1 MVGAAGVR
9 RVGGCFA
16 AKSAGG
22 SGHWAVRVVGRFG
35 DFHTA
40 TCLLS
45 SATPSLLSW
54 WLLLFGVVGLWS
66 GPAFAAAPC
75 SSSAPARMEGACR
88 AGRGGKKCAC
98 MATFSDP
105 THGLI
110 RIEREIAGRPLILE
124 TGVIARQAG
133 AAVMATYGGTTVL
146 ATVVRANPR
155 EGIDFFPLTV
165 DYREKTSAAGKFPG
179 GFRKREGQPN
189 EKEVLTMRMIDRP
202 IRPLFPD
209 GFLDEVLIQVFVM
222 SHDGE
227 NDSDVLA
234 GFAASAALTISDIP
248 FEGPTATVR
257 VGRIHTD
264 NGPQYVLNPT
274 VTQMDYS
281 DIDAVVAG
289 HKDGLNMIEV
299 GAAEI
304 EDDAVHGAIAFGF
317 EQGIKPLLA
326 VIDELVRKAGKPK
339 KAGELHLPS
348 AEVTEK
354 VKRVAEGELLKLRQ
368 IKGKQERN
376 EAISAF
382 FKKTLD
388 EHFVVNTSGTVAQAK
403 EGEKARSHA
412 KQALAR
418 LDEKLTRRLI
428 VQDRIR
434 ADGRK
439 PTEIRPLTG
448 TVGVFAK
455 THGSSMFQRG
465 ETQSLCSVTLGT
477 GKDEQIIDGLLP
489 EYSKKFTLHYNFP
502 PFSTGEVKR
511 ITGPGRREIGHGA
524 LAERSL
530 LAIMPSPEE
539 FPYTVRIVSDITE
552 SNGSSSMASVCGGC
566 LALMDA
572 GVPIRN
578 TCAGI
583 SVGRFADEND
593 QNELFVTDI
602 IGEED
607 FYGDM
612 DFKVAGTR
620 EGITGI
626 QLDLKTRG
634 LNLEQITRI
643 FAQAKIGRLEIIEI
657 MERILPKARPDI
669 APTAPRVISLK
680 IDPEKIGKLIGPGG
694 KMIRGLQERWQVT
707 IDVEDDGSVQV
718 AGVGADNINGART
731 EIEALCEEVK
741 VGATYTGRVVSMKD
755 FGAFIELAPGT
766 DGMCH
771 VSELADGYVK
781 SVSEV
786 VKLGDVVKVKVIQVD
801 DQGRI
806 KLSRKAVLMEEKGL
820 PYEPA
825 PSGGGRRDGGGGG
838 GGGGGGFRGGRGG

>member
-1 MVGAAGVR
+1 
-9 RVGGCFA
+9 
-16 AKSAGG
+16 
-22 SGHWAVRVVGRFG
+22 
-35 DFHTA
+35 
-40 TCLLS
+40 
-45 SATPSLLSW
+45 
-54 WLLLFGVVGLWS
+54 
-66 GPAFAAAPC
+66 
-75 SSSAPARMEGACR
+75 
-88 AGRGGKKCAC
+88 
-98 MATFSDP
+98 MATFFPPD
-105 THGLI
+105 TGLI
-110 RIEREIAGRPLILE
+110 RIEREFAGRTMIME
-124 TGVIARQAG
+124 TGVVAKQAN
-133 AAVMATYGGTTVL
+133 AAVMLTYGGTSVL
-146 ATVVRANPR
+146 AAVVRANPR

-179 GFRKREGQPN
+179 GFRKREGAPN
-189 EKEVLTMRMIDRP
+189 EKEILTMRLIDRP

-209 GFLDEVLIQVFVM
+209 GFLDEVLIQVFVL

-234 GFAASAALTISDIP
+234 GLAASAALAMSDIP
-248 FEGPTATVR
+248 FEGPVATVR

-264 NGPQYVLNPT
+264 NGPQYVLYPT
-274 VTQMDYS
+274 VTQLDYS
-281 DIDAVVAG
+281 DMDVVVAG

-304 EDDAVHGAIAFGF
+304 DEDAVHGALAFGF
-317 EQGIKPLLA
+317 EGIKDLLNM
-326 VIDELVRKAGKPK
+326 IGELVQKAGKAK

-348 AEVTEK
+348 PEVTEK
-354 VKRVAEGELLKLRQ
+354 VRRLAEADLLALRQ

-376 EAISAF
+376 DKISELQ
-382 FKKTLD
+382 KKVLD
-388 EHFVVNTSGTVAQAK
+388 EHFAVKTTGTPEDMLASQK
-403 EGEKARSHA
+403 LRTQA
-412 KQALAR
+412 KQAFAR
-418 LDEKLTRRLI
+418 LDEKLMRRLI
-428 VQDRIR
+428 VEKGVR

-439 PTEIRPLTG
+439 AGEIRPLSG
-448 TVGVFAK
+448 KVGILAR
-455 THGSSMFQRG
+455 THGSALFIRG
-465 ETQSLCSVTLGT
+465 ETQSICSATLGT

-511 ITGPGRREIGHGA
+511 IMGPGRREIGHGA

-539 FPYTVRIVSDITE
+539 FPYTIRVVSDITE

-572 GVPIRN
+572 GVPIRG

-634 LNLEQITRI
+634 LNLEQVRRI
-643 FAQAKIGRLEIIEI
+643 FEQARTGRLEIIEV
-657 MERILPKARPDI
+657 MEQVIPKPREEISPY
-669 APTAPRVISLK
+669 APRVVTLK
-680 IDPEKIGKLIGPGG
+680 INPEKIGKLIGPGG

-707 IDVEDDGSVQV
+707 IDVQDDGTVQI
-718 AGVGADNINGART
+718 AGVGAEGLAGARA
-731 EIEALCEEVK
+731 EVEALAEEIK
-741 VGATYTGRVVSMKD
+741 VGTVYNGRVVSMKD

-771 VSELADGYVK
+771 ISELAEGYVK

-786 VKLGDVVKVKVIQVD
+786 VKMGDVVKVKVILID

-806 KLSRKAVLMEEKGL
+806 KLSRKAVLMEERGET
-820 PYEPA
+820 YVPA
-825 PSGGGRRDGGGGG
+825 AAGEGRGGGERRGGHGGGGH
-838 GGGGGGFRGGRGG
+838 RGGRDRDRG